1 MDDCRR
7 SHNYDPFICT
17 FLSML
22 AEQGKLAGLVEKD
35 ALIKRRQ
42 GVSLGWLTNLK
53 ASGRKRDRRRRKS
66 RPRSS
71 VPAKKRKIR

>member
-42 GVSLGWLTNLK
+42 GVSLGRLNK

>member
-22 AEQGKLAGLVEKD
+22 AEQGKLAGLVEKH

-42 GVSLGWLTNLK
+42 GVSLGRLTK